1 MLQGLAERE
10 ENMSNEKMKQE
21 MLEAIQAGETALF
34 SLRDVEKK
42 LHGARNWGIV
52 DMLGGGFLTDLIK
65 HSNMRDASAYME
77 DAKQKLM
84 VFQREL
90 KDVQLHYDLKMEISS
105 FLTFADFFFDGL
117 IADYLMQTK
126 IADARDEV
134 ENAIDQVQQVLT
146 ELRAQYDRV

>member
-1 MLQGLAERE
+1 
-10 ENMSNEKMKQE
+10 
-21 MLEAIQAGETALF
+21 
-34 SLRDVEKK
+34 
-42 LHGARNWGIV
+42 
-52 DMLGGGFLTDLIK
+52 MLGGGFLTDLIK

-146 ELRAQYDRV
+146 ELRVQYDRI